1 MRILHIIPRLR
12 KGGAERLCL
21 DICNQLQKR
30 DDVQVR
36 LITFSDE
43 NHYMF
48 LTEHLDWQ
56 VIPASVQLSIFHQNV
71 LNIDALQ
78 KAIEDYAPDVIHT
91 HLFEAEIV
99 SRSCNYPQAK
109 WFSHC
114 HDNMRQFKNFSIK
127 TLFNKQL
134 LTNFFE
140 KRYLFS
146 RYRANGG
153 NTFIAISH
161 DTEQYFRKTTR
172 HYNVQ
177 LLPNAIDY
185 EKFHCDN
192 SRQPSTKL
200 RLVNVGSLNANK
212 NQIFLIDVAKILVDK
227 GFDFGLKLVGGGQ
240 DYNML
245 KQRIET
251 LGLQKNVSLCG
262 NVDNVEDYLHESDIY
277 VHSSLSEALG
287 LTIIEAMTAGLPVV
301 TLDGRGNRDLIKQ
314 GKNGY
319 MVYEQKAEQ
328 FADRIL
334 EIWNDKNKY
343 NQMSAF
349 AQDFARQYDI
359 KPYVDKLLELYKSSK

>member
-1 MRILHIIPRLR
+1 MRILLIIPRLN

-43 NHYMF
+43 NHYLF
-48 LTEHLDWQ
+48 LTENLDWQ
-56 VIPASVQLSIFHQNV
+56 VVPASVQLSIFHQNV
-71 LNIDALQ
+71 LSIDALQ
-78 KAIEDYAPDVIHT
+78 KAIEDFAPDVIHT

-114 HDNMRQFKNFSIK
+114 HDNMRQFQKFSIK

-146 RYRANGG
+146 RYKANGG

-161 DTEQYFRKTTR
+161 DTERFFRKTAR
-172 HYNVQ
+172 QHNVQ
-177 LLPNAIDY
+177 FLPNAIDY
-185 EKFHCDN
+185 EKFHRDN
-192 SRQPSTKL
+192 DHRPNTKL
-200 RLVNVGSLNANK
+200 RLVNVGSYQAKK
-212 NQIFLIDVAKILVDK
+212 NQSFLVAVAKILRERHI
-227 GFDFGLKLVGGGQ
+227 DFELNLLGDGEKFGEITSLIKNNCLEANV
-240 DYNML
+240 M
-245 KQRIET
+245 QR
-251 LGLQKNVSLCG
+251 G
-262 NVDNVEDYLHESDIY
+262 NVENVAEYLWQSDIY
-277 VHSSLSEALG
+277 VHSAYYEPFG
-287 LTIIEAMTAGLPVV
+287 LVLLEAMAAGLPVV
-301 TLDGRGNRDLIKQ
+301 TLDGRGNRDLIVQ

-319 MVYEQKAEQ
+319 MVYEQDTEQ

-334 EIWNDKNKY
+334 EIWNDKNKF

-359 KPYVDKLLELYKSSK
+359 KPYVDKLLELYKTN

>member
-1 MRILHIIPRLR
+1 MRILHIIPRLN

-30 DDVQVR
+30 ENVQVR
-36 LITFSDE
+36 LITFSGE
-43 NHYMF
+43 NQFSF
-48 LTEHLDWQ
+48 LTKDIDWQ
-56 VIPASVQLSIFHQNV
+56 VVPASVQLSVFHKNV

-78 KAIEDYAPDVIHT
+78 KAIEDFAPDVIHT

-99 SRSCNYPQAK
+99 SRSCYYPKAK

-114 HDNMRQFKNFSIK
+114 HDNMRQFCNLGFR
-127 TLFNKQL
+127 TMFNKQL
-134 LTNFFE
+134 LTNYFE

-146 RYRANGG
+146 RYKANGG

-161 DTEQYFRKTTR
+161 DTERYFRKTAR
-172 HYNVQ
+172 KYDVQ

-200 RLVNVGSLNANK
+200 RLVNVGSLNTNK
-212 NQIFLIDVAKILVDK
+212 NQAFLIYVAKILTDK
-227 GFDFGLKLVGGGQ
+227 GVIFDLKLVGGGQ
-240 DYNML
+240 DYKML
-245 KQRIET
+245 KQDIET
-251 LGLQKNVSLCG
+251 LGLQENVSLCG

-287 LTIIEAMTAGLPVV
+287 LTIIEAMAAGLPVV
-301 TLDGRGNRDLIKQ
+301 TLDGRGNRDLIVQ

-334 EIWNDKNKY
+334 EIWNDKQKY
-343 NQMSAF
+343 SQMSVF

-359 KPYVDKLLELYKSSK
+359 KPYVDKLLKIYTHVI

>member
-1 MRILHIIPRLR
+1 MRILHILPYLR
-12 KGGAERLCL
+12 KGGAQRLAL
-21 DICNQLQKR
+21 DICLELQKR
-30 DDVQVR
+30 GNVVRIISFVDENDFRFLTNNLDVQIV
-36 LITFSDE
+36 
-43 NHYMF
+43 
-48 LTEHLDWQ
+48 
-56 VIPASVQLSIFHQNV
+56 PASVQLSIFHQNV
-71 LNIDALQ
+71 LSIDALQ
-78 KAIEDYAPDVIHT
+78 KAIEDFAPDVIHT

-114 HDNMRQFKNFSIK
+114 HDNMRQFRNLGIK

-146 RYRANGG
+146 RYKANGG

-161 DTEQYFRKTTR
+161 DTERFFRETAR
-172 HYNVQ
+172 QYNVQ
-177 LLPNAIDY
+177 FLPNAIDY

-192 SRQPSTKL
+192 SRHPNTKL
-200 RLVNVGSLNANK
+200 RLVNVGSLNTNK
-212 NQIFLIDVAKILVDK
+212 NQIFLVNVAKILADK
-227 GFDFGLKLVGGGQ
+227 GVDFNLKIVGGGQ
-240 DYNML
+240 DYDML
-245 KQRIET
+245 NQRIET
-251 LGLQKNVSLCG
+251 LELQKNVWLCG
-262 NVDNVEDYLHESDIY
+262 NVDNVEDYLQESDIY

-287 LTIIEAMTAGLPVV
+287 LTIIEAMAAGLPIV
-301 TLDGRGNRDLIKQ
+301 TLDGHGNRDLIVQ

-319 MVYEQKAEQ
+319 MIYEQNAEQ

-359 KPYVDKLLELYKSSK
+359 KPYVDKLLVLYQMN